1 MCANELVNHKA
12 ATAPGCAVEE
22 APNSLKKGAGALHLS
37 EQLCEE
43 GLMRPRALIPVMDI
57 WEKNIDSPLWLWSSS
72 WLLGSGTPHCH
83 NALSFLHTLWYKTAL
98 ACILPLPFEWDPSY
112 FPKYPLAPL
121 YVQFHTRSAS
131 PILTCL
137 ACRWDAQSCTG
148 EGNLASANK
157 AQLSLIPS
165 PVHVY
170 SKEPPTFRP
179 LLFPQ
184 AQLILANGPK
194 NCWGRTTDS
203 AWTGNMPAL

>member
-98 ACILPLPFEWDPSY
+98 ACILPLPFE
-112 FPKYPLAPL
+112 
-121 YVQFHTRSAS
+121 
-131 PILTCL
+131 
-137 ACRWDAQSCTG
+137 
-148 EGNLASANK
+148 
-157 AQLSLIPS
+157 
-165 PVHVY
+165 
-170 SKEPPTFRP
+170 
-179 LLFPQ
+179 
-184 AQLILANGPK
+184 
-194 NCWGRTTDS
+194 
-203 AWTGNMPAL
+203 